1 MHFPD
6 GFRPQLIALDL
17 DDTLVSH
24 DGSVIEAAVDAI
36 ARCQDAGIMVVAATG
51 RSISTTH
58 PVCHAAG
65 MLDWAVCSNGAMLT
79 RVTPEEIV
87 ETVTFDP
94 AELLEQI
101 APLLP
106 NAIYAV
112 EDVHGVFHTNQDLR
126 TSALGMSV
134 RVVPFEH
141 LLADPVVR
149 LVVRSE
155 EHRNIGLGHI
165 AADLGLHSVVFG
177 TGDMAWLDIGPK
189 GVNKATMLQ
198 RLCDRLGFTAANTLV
213 MGDSMNDIEMLKWA
227 GVGVVMGHA
236 IEAIKQHGN
245 VITTDVPGQGVADAL
260 NALVL

>member
-1 MHFPD
+1 MHFPE

-94 AELLEQI
+94 AALLEQI

-112 EDVHGVFHTNQDLR
+112 
-126 TSALGMSV
+126 
-134 RVVPFEH
+134 
-141 LLADPVVR
+141 
-149 LVVRSE
+149 
-155 EHRNIGLGHI
+155 
-165 AADLGLHSVVFG
+165 
-177 TGDMAWLDIGPK
+177 
-189 GVNKATMLQ
+189 
-198 RLCDRLGFTAANTLV
+198 
-213 MGDSMNDIEMLKWA
+213 
-227 GVGVVMGHA
+227 
-236 IEAIKQHGN
+236 
-245 VITTDVPGQGVADAL
+245 
-260 NALVL
+260 

>member
-1 MHFPD
+1 MRFPE

-36 ARCQDAGIMVVAATG
+36 ARCQEAGIMVVAATG

-79 RVTPEEIV
+79 SVTPDEIV

-94 AELLEQI
+94 AVLLEQI

-106 NAIYAV
+106 NATYAV

-155 EHRNIGLGHI
+155 EHRDIGLGHI

-177 TGDMAWLDIGPK
+177 AGDVAWLDIGPK

-198 RLCDRLGFTAANTLV
+198 RLCDLRGYDPARTLAI
-213 MGDSMNDIEMLKWA
+213 GDSWNDTAMLMWA
-227 GVGVVMGHA
+227 GLGVAMDTAPPQVKAAADTVTNG
-236 IEAIKQHGN
+236 
-245 VITTDVPGQGVADAL
+245 TPGEGVADVLDAL
-260 NALVL
+260 IL